1 MRVHLIVS
9 LALICGLSTAYLNN
23 PFSNTYSIQSSGQ
36 QAVPVSSNLP
46 NYTYTAPAPA
56 PAPVQVQ
63 LPAPVAVNTAP
74 AAPAHTHAPVAQ
86 HNHAPAA
93 PAPAP
98 APFALPSPVPQV
110 NPALNQLLTMPQIM
124 SYLVGPYG
132 PAIGNQFSTDTS
144 NHLVRCKSYCDTLPA
159 SPACDSAN
167 TLYRNACEAKCI
179 SRTVSTDNLRYGM
192 CCCDDTTFEYDEV
205 KIVHSAGATA
215 GTNLCLTSCIFNCL
229 GGSSEIEDEHTDDSL
244 DMVQNTGNSC
254 NALA

>member
-1 MRVHLIVS
+1 MRVHLFLS
-9 LALICGLSTAYLNN
+9 LAFICGLTTAYLNN

-36 QAVPVSSNLP
+36 QSVPVSGNLP

-56 PAPVQVQ
+56 PAPVQ
-63 LPAPVAVNTAP
+63 LPAPVMVNPTPAP
-74 AAPAHTHAPVAQ
+74 APAPAHTHAPVAQ

-93 PAPAP
+93 PTP
-98 APFALPSPVPQV
+98 APFAYPAPAQQA

-144 NHLVRCKSYCDTLPA
+144 NHLVKCKSYCDTLPA
-159 SPACDSAN
+159 SPTCDSAN

-192 CCCDDTTFEYDEV
+192 CCCDDTTFDYEDV

-215 GTNLCLTSCIFNCL
+215 STNLCLSSCIFNCL
-229 GGSSEIEDEHTDDSL
+229 GGSSEIESEHTDDSL
-244 DMVQNTGNSC
+244 DLVQNSGNAC
-254 NALA
+254 NGLA